1 MTANNSKDDCSLRHD
16 QGLQD
21 FMQRCRVV
29 AFDLELSANPT
40 LTSGACADNSR
51 SSLEKRF
58 VSMAVCICAS

>member
-29 AFDLELSANPT
+29 AFDLELSAHAPFVRVG
-40 LTSGACADNSR
+40 LADS
-51 SSLEKRF
+51 
-58 VSMAVCICAS
+58 